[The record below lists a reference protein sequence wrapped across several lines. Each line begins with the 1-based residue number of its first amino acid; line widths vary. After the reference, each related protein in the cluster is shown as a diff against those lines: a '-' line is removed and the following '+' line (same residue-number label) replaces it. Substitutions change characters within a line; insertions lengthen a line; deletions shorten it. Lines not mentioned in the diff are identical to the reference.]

1 MIDEIEARKIVE
13 PILRRALEPYGL
25 AELEVVSSV
34 GHYGDPILLAIAKYR
49 ADAPKLPVKA
59 QLDAV
64 VGAMSDLSRSG
75 DDRFLHVRNVF
86 ADGEPA
92 VDDFPPPPK
101 PKHKAMGKG

>member
-1 MIDEIEARKIVE
+1 MIDEIEARKIIE

-34 GHYGDPILLAIAKYR
+34 DHYGDPILLAIAKYR
-49 ADAPKLPVKA
+49 PDAPKLPAKA

-64 VGAMSDLSRSG
+64 VSAMSDLSRNG

-92 VDDFPPPPK
+92 VDDFLPARK
-101 PKHKAMGKG
+101 PKRKAMSKR